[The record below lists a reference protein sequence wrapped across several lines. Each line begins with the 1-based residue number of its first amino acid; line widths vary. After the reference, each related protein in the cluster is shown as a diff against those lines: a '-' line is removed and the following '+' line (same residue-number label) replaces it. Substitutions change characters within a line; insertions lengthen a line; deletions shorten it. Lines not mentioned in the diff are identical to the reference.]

1 MYQLGFAVY
10 ISLGLTVPTR
20 ILQQHWETSLHRRLF
35 LTLST
40 LWILAGCASSKV
52 SSLPVSSTTKQ
63 SVKVI
68 AFAPGG
74 GVLADAIGV
83 ELSNRGFTVIDSSAT
98 SSMMIRLN
106 LNEVEIAKPEGLSK
120 LKNQGID
127 AILVVRTAG
136 GQDDN
141 PQSASARMNS
151 TQNGQVLA
159 GVTWQNG
166 FGGQAGSMADRVMRK
181 GLADAAAEIASA
193 LAERLR

>member
-1 MYQLGFAVY
+1 MNR
-10 ISLGLTVPTR
+10 R
-20 ILQQHWETSLHRRLF
+20 IAIA
-35 LTLST
+35 LSV
-40 LWILAGCASSKV
+40 LVFVAGCASSKV
-52 SSLPVSSTTKQ
+52 SSLPVSPAARQ

-83 ELSNRGFTVIDSSAT
+83 ELSNRGFTVIDSTAT
-98 SSMMIRLN
+98 SNMMIRLN
-106 LNEVEIAKPEGLSK
+106 LNEVEIAKPEGLTK
-120 LKNQGID
+120 LKDQGVD
-127 AILVVRTAG
+127 AILVVRSAG

-166 FGGQAGSMADRVMRK
+166 FGGQAAIP
-181 GLADAAAEIASA
+181 LT
-193 LAERLR
+193 

>member
-1 MYQLGFAVY
+1 MYIKVRLG
-10 ISLGLTVPTR
+10 SSDSGPS
-20 ILQQHWETSLHRRLF
+20 TSTGDF
-35 LTLST
+35 LATSTLSRT
-40 LWILAGCASSKV
+40 RNAGCAASKV
-52 SSLPVSSTTKQ
+52 SSLPVSSAAVQ

-83 ELSNRGFTVIDSSAT
+83 ELSNRGLTVIDSAAT

-106 LNEVEIAKPEGLSK
+106 LNEVEITKPEGLNK
-120 LKNQGID
+120 LKGQGID
-127 AILVVRTAG
+127 AILVVRAAG

-181 GLADAAAEIASA
+181 GLADAAAEIATSLVA
-193 LAERLR
+193 RVR

>member
-1 MYQLGFAVY
+1 M
-10 ISLGLTVPTR
+10 
-20 ILQQHWETSLHRRLF
+20 HRRLF
-35 LTLST
+35 LALGTLAT
-40 LWILAGCASSKV
+40 LAGCAASKV
-52 SSLPVSSTTKQ
+52 SSLPVSSAAVQ

-83 ELSNRGFTVIDSSAT
+83 ELSNRGLTVIDSAAT

-106 LNEVEIAKPEGLSK
+106 LNEVEITKPEGLNK
-120 LKNQGID
+120 LKGEGID
-127 AILVVRTAG
+127 AILVVRAAG

-181 GLADAAAEIASA
+181 GLADAAAEIATSLVA
-193 LAERLR
+193 RVR